1 MADYKTAEQYV
12 VERLETL
19 ERELDAKDESFK
31 TSVGHLEKQLVAAHN
46 DLKEVCKI
54 LDLLRDKIC
63 LYQDTNLGTIVAFD
77 TVNKGESPTLFNALV
92 EYFDLEVGDQNE
104 C

>member
-12 VERLETL
+12 VERLEIL
-19 ERELDAKDESFK
+19 ERELEAKDEKYK
-31 TSVGHLEKQLVAAHN
+31 TSLGHLEKSLAAVHI
-46 DLKEVCKI
+46 DLKDVCRI
-54 LDLLRDKIC
+54 LDMLRDYISI
-63 LYQDTNLGTIVAFD
+63 YDSEIGRYITID
-77 TVNKGESPTLFNALV
+77 SIGRHESPELFNALV